1 MKLEMKKLSSGRLGV
16 LLLTF
21 CTIVGVLKFISY
33 REINSGSEWRSE
45 FVQQDY
51 NPIVFQWVCYD
62 DGNDDFVEKIK
73 PEDAVYVWGDTDT
86 DTWEFHHVWAMQ
98 AVLDNSDFKS
108 NPQNYIVH
116 NHCVVISIPNNQK

>member
-1 MKLEMKKLSSGRLGV
+1 MKKLSSGRLGI

-33 REINSGSEWRSE
+33 REINSGSEWMSE

-62 DGNDDFVEKIK
+62 DGNDDIVEKIK
-73 PEDAVYVWGDTDT
+73 PEDAVYVWGAPGTDT
-86 DTWEFHHVWAMQ
+86 RELHHTWAMQ
-98 AVLDNSDFKS
+98 AVLGNFDFKS
-108 NPQNYIVH
+108 NPQDYIVH
-116 NHCVVISIPNNQK
+116 NHCVVISIPNNRNK